1 VTAEISVSGGSFHT
15 FESKLLEE
23 RVSFHIY
30 IPEIYNRQKD
40 RRFPVLY
47 WLHGTNGGLPGIRPL
62 SRLFDRAIQY
72 GKIPPMLVVFPNGL
86 ETSMWCDSKDG
97 KVPMESV
104 FIKEL
109 LPYIDSN
116 FRTLAKREGRLIE
129 GFSMGGQGAARL
141 GLKYPDLF
149 GAVSI
154 LAGGPLDMDFQGPRA
169 RRDPAE
175 RNRIMQSTYGG
186 DIEYYRAQN
195 PYTIARQY
203 AKGVKGVILRIV
215 VGKKD
220 HAVAGNRA
228 YSEYLEALSIGHS
241 YQEVPGVGHSA
252 MRLFRGLNES
262 NWKFYRQAFDEH
274 NSRGIREH

>member
-1 VTAEISVSGGSFHT
+1 
-15 FESKLLEE
+15 
-23 RVSFHIY
+23 
-30 IPEIYNRQKD
+30 
-40 RRFPVLY
+40 
-47 WLHGTNGGLPGIRPL
+47 
-62 SRLFDRAIQY
+62 
-72 GKIPPMLVVFPNGL
+72 
-86 ETSMWCDSKDG
+86 
-97 KVPMESV
+97 MESV

-175 RNRIMQSTYGG
+175 RNRILRNTYGG

-195 PYTIARQY
+195 PHTIAKQY
-203 AKGVKGVILRIV
+203 VKGFERVILRIV
-215 VGKKD
+215 VGEKD
-220 HAVAGNRA
+220 HAATGNRA
-228 YSEYLEALSIGHS
+228 YSEYLKALSIEHS
-241 YQEVPGVGHSA
+241 YQEVPGVGHNT
-252 MRLFRGLNES
+252 MRLLRGLRGS
-262 NWKFYRQAFDEH
+262 NWKFYRQAFSERISH
-274 NSRGIREH
+274 EKKEKRGR